1 PDLDPEHLHGMFL
14 AVMQSL
20 PSYGDAA
27 RAALEAAVRDILKGV
42 QQPVLLLDA
51 AGDVRY
57 AGNRRAARHLAAA
70 RTSPRPAALA
80 ARAATLREFL
90 N

>member
-1 PDLDPEHLHGMFL
+1 MKH
-14 AVMQSL
+14 L

-42 QQPVLLLDA
+42 RQPALLLDC

-57 AGNRRAARHLAAA
+57 AGTRRAARYLGNA
-70 RTSPRPAALA
+70 RTQPRPSAVA
-80 ARAATLREFL
+80 ARAETLREFFA
-90 N
+90 